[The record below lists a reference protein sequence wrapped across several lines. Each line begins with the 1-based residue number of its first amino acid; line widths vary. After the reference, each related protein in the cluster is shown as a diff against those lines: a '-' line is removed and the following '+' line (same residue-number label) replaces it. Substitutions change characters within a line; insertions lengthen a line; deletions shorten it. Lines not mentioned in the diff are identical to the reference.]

1 MAEQHEKALVP
12 QIRFTG
18 FTDPWEQRKLSELVE
33 IERGGSPRP
42 IERYITDDPCGLNWV
57 KIGDAPELG
66 RYITQTTEKIKPEG
80 LAKTRQVYPGD
91 LVLSNSMSF
100 GRPYI
105 MAIKGCIHDGWL
117 LIRDAQKH
125 FDPIFLC
132 HMLGAPQMLNQYRM
146 FAAGSTVNNL
156 NKELVGK
163 AIVSLPSK
171 DEQREIGIVLDRLDS
186 LITLHQRKYDKLC
199 VLKKSML
206 DKMFP
211 KGGSLYPEI
220 RFAGFTDP
228 WEQRKLGDV
237 ATIVGGGTPSTN
249 NDAYWDGDIDW
260 YSPAELGEQVYAD
273 RSARRITQAGYDSC
287 SATLLP
293 AGKTILFTSRA
304 GIGNTAIL
312 RRSACTNQGFQSLV
326 VNDDTDVYF
335 VYSMTD
341 RIKNFAEQKASGS
354 TFLEISGK
362 GLAAGEFAFPSK
374 DEQTAIG
381 SMFKQL
387 DHLITLHQRKYCGVA
402 SWMLGVAL
410 VRLGSES
417 GGAFGEMKHVL
428 Q

>member
-1 MAEQHEKALVP
+1 MSESEGTAFDIHYGDVLIKYGSVLNLEKAKVP
-12 QIRFTG
+12 RIMDSAIADRQTCDRLQDGDVIIADTAEDSAVGKCTELCNSKGKMVFSGLHTMPLRPMGEYASGYLGHYLNSSAFHSQLLPLMQGIKVISISRSAMADTTMTVPSVDEQRQIGAFFDRLDSLITLHQRKYDKLCVLKKSMLDKMFPKGGSLYPEIRFAG

-66 RYITQTTEKIKPEG
+66 RYITQTAEKIKPEG

-186 LITLHQRKYDKLC
+186 LITLHQRKY
-199 VLKKSML
+199 
-206 DKMFP
+206 
-211 KGGSLYPEI
+211 
-220 RFAGFTDP
+220 
-228 WEQRKLGDV
+228 
-237 ATIVGGGTPSTN
+237 
-249 NDAYWDGDIDW
+249 
-260 YSPAELGEQVYAD
+260 
-273 RSARRITQAGYDSC
+273 
-287 SATLLP
+287 
-293 AGKTILFTSRA
+293 
-304 GIGNTAIL
+304 
-312 RRSACTNQGFQSLV
+312 
-326 VNDDTDVYF
+326 
-335 VYSMTD
+335 
-341 RIKNFAEQKASGS
+341 
-354 TFLEISGK
+354 
-362 GLAAGEFAFPSK
+362 
-374 DEQTAIG
+374 
-381 SMFKQL
+381 
-387 DHLITLHQRKYCGVA
+387 CGVA

-417 GGAFGEMKHVL
+417 DGAFGEMKHVL
-428 Q
+428 R

>member
-1 MAEQHEKALVP
+1 MTSVSKALSYDEDAIGIGRKGTIDKPYRLQAPFWTVDTLFYAIPEASSDINFLLCSFLNVDWKSKDESTGLPSLSKRAINETEVLVP
-12 QIRFTG
+12 DNGEQRQIGAFFDRLDSLITLHQRKYDKLCVLKKSMLDKMFPKGGSLYPEIRFAG

-186 LITLHQRKYDKLC
+186 LITLHQRKY
-199 VLKKSML
+199 
-206 DKMFP
+206 
-211 KGGSLYPEI
+211 
-220 RFAGFTDP
+220 
-228 WEQRKLGDV
+228 
-237 ATIVGGGTPSTN
+237 
-249 NDAYWDGDIDW
+249 
-260 YSPAELGEQVYAD
+260 
-273 RSARRITQAGYDSC
+273 
-287 SATLLP
+287 
-293 AGKTILFTSRA
+293 
-304 GIGNTAIL
+304 
-312 RRSACTNQGFQSLV
+312 
-326 VNDDTDVYF
+326 
-335 VYSMTD
+335 
-341 RIKNFAEQKASGS
+341 
-354 TFLEISGK
+354 
-362 GLAAGEFAFPSK
+362 
-374 DEQTAIG
+374 
-381 SMFKQL
+381 
-387 DHLITLHQRKYCGVA
+387 CGVA

-417 GGAFGEMKHVL
+417 DGAFGEMKHVL
-428 Q
+428 R

>member
-1 MAEQHEKALVP
+1 MNLRFGAFGYNKNSFSVCVSGYYDVFSIDNDKCSGFWNSYFKTSVALKRFDDAATGSLIEKRRVKYSTLCQLIFLMPKGMDEKKRIGAFFDRLDSLITLHQRKYDKLCVLKKSMLDKMFP
-12 QIRFTG
+12 KGGSLYPEIRFAG

-105 MAIKGCIHDGWL
+105 MAIRGCIHDGWL

-186 LITLHQRKYDKLC
+186 LITLHQRKY
-199 VLKKSML
+199 
-206 DKMFP
+206 
-211 KGGSLYPEI
+211 
-220 RFAGFTDP
+220 
-228 WEQRKLGDV
+228 
-237 ATIVGGGTPSTN
+237 
-249 NDAYWDGDIDW
+249 
-260 YSPAELGEQVYAD
+260 
-273 RSARRITQAGYDSC
+273 
-287 SATLLP
+287 
-293 AGKTILFTSRA
+293 
-304 GIGNTAIL
+304 
-312 RRSACTNQGFQSLV
+312 
-326 VNDDTDVYF
+326 
-335 VYSMTD
+335 
-341 RIKNFAEQKASGS
+341 
-354 TFLEISGK
+354 
-362 GLAAGEFAFPSK
+362 
-374 DEQTAIG
+374 
-381 SMFKQL
+381 
-387 DHLITLHQRKYCGVA
+387 CGVV

-410 VRLGSES
+410 VRLSSE
-417 GGAFGEMKHVL
+417 K
-428 Q
+428 

>member
-1 MAEQHEKALVP
+1 MAEQHGKALVP
-12 QIRFTG
+12 EIRFSGFTDPWEQRKLGELCSFSKGCGYSKNNLRDQGTPIILYGRLYTNYETQIHSVDTFVDPLENSVYTEGGEVIVPASGETAEDISIASVVEKPGIILGGDLNIITPSAVVNPVFLALELSYGKPHFDLAKRAQGKSVVHIHNEDIANVFFDRPCIAEQRRIGGFFDRLDSLITLHQRKYDKLCVLKKSMLDKMFPKGGSLYPEIRFSG

-186 LITLHQRKYDKLC
+186 LITLHQRKLE
-199 VLKKSML
+199 LLRNIKKSML
-206 DKMFP
+206 DKMF
-211 KGGSLYPEI
+211 
-220 RFAGFTDP
+220 
-228 WEQRKLGDV
+228 V
-237 ATIVGGGTPSTN
+237 
-249 NDAYWDGDIDW
+249 
-260 YSPAELGEQVYAD
+260 
-273 RSARRITQAGYDSC
+273 
-287 SATLLP
+287 
-293 AGKTILFTSRA
+293 
-304 GIGNTAIL
+304 
-312 RRSACTNQGFQSLV
+312 
-326 VNDDTDVYF
+326 
-335 VYSMTD
+335 
-341 RIKNFAEQKASGS
+341 
-354 TFLEISGK
+354 
-362 GLAAGEFAFPSK
+362 
-374 DEQTAIG
+374 
-381 SMFKQL
+381 
-387 DHLITLHQRKYCGVA
+387 
-402 SWMLGVAL
+402 
-410 VRLGSES
+410 
-417 GGAFGEMKHVL
+417 
-428 Q
+428 